1 MRKTG
6 MNHKLLHWLAILLIL
21 ATGILHFVTTAE
33 EYSEARYMGVL
44 FLANFFGSLVSALG
58 IARRKLG
65 WGWILGVVIAAGSI
79 IGYIQS
85 RTIGMPGMEVEAW
98 YDPIGIPAV
107 LIETAFLIT
116 FGIVKPWS
124 ADSSASVGEG
134 MPAGQKHIAWTAAS
148 IALLTIG
155 LVSVRLVVGDVSRQ
169 GEHPLPEAVI
179 SAQTLEDEY
188 GIRVTLV
195 AVTAAGGMVDV
206 RYRIIDPEKAAK
218 LIDPEHGGIMPMIHV
233 EDVLC
238 TEPGLRPRYENI
250 FLVPDPHMR
259 TQKLLPDRMYF
270 TLIPNSRNAVTRGAS
285 VIVVFGDVALEPLVV
300 R

>member
-1 MRKTG
+1 MK
-6 MNHKLLHWLAILLIL
+6 HKLLHWTAIFLIL
-21 ATGILHFVTTAE
+21 AIGILHYITAAE

-44 FLANFFGSLVSALG
+44 FLANFLGSLVSAFG

-65 WGWILGVVIAAGSI
+65 WGWILGVIIAAGSI

-85 RTIGMPGMEVEAW
+85 RTIGMPAMEVEAW

-107 LIETAFLIT
+107 LIESAFLAL

-124 ADSSASVGEG
+124 DPSANASEG
-134 MPAGQKHIAWTAAS
+134 MPAGQKFIVWTAATV
-148 IALLTIG
+148 ALLTIS
-155 LVSVRLVVGDVSRQ
+155 LVSVRLAVGGGSQ
-169 GEHPLPEAVI
+169 KSEHSLPEAVI
-179 SAQTLEDEY
+179 SAQTLEEEY

-206 RYRIIDPEKAAK
+206 RYRIIDPEKAAQ

-238 TEPGLRPRYENI
+238 TEPGLRARYENI
-250 FLVPDPHMR
+250 FLEPDPHMR
-259 TQKLLPDRMYF
+259 TQQLIPDRTYF
-270 TLIPNSRNAVTRGAS
+270 TLIPNTRNVVTRGAS
-285 VIVVFGDVALEPLVV
+285 VIVVFGDVALEPLAV

>member
-1 MRKTG
+1 MKY
-6 MNHKLLHWLAILLIL
+6 KLLHWLAITLIL
-21 ATGILHFVTTAE
+21 ATGILHYISAAE

-44 FLANFFGSLVSALG
+44 FLANFLGSLVSALG

-85 RTIGMPGMEVEAW
+85 RTIGMPGMGVEAW
-98 YDPIGIPAV
+98 YDPIGISAV
-107 LIETAFLIT
+107 LIEVTFLTT
-116 FGIVKPWS
+116 FGILKPWS
-124 ADSSASVGEG
+124 DPSTSVDEQ
-134 MPAGQKHIAWTAAS
+134 MPVGQKYIAWTAAA

-155 LVSVRLVVGDVSRQ
+155 LVSVRLAVGGASHQ

-179 SAQTLEDEY
+179 SAQTLEEEY

-206 RYRIIDPEKAAK
+206 RYRVIDPEKAAK
-218 LIDPEHGGIMPMIHV
+218 LIDPEHGNIMPMIHV
-233 EDVLC
+233 EDVLY
-238 TEPGLRPRYENI
+238 TEPGLRARYENI
-250 FLVPDPHMR
+250 FLEPNPHMR
-259 TQKLLPDRMYF
+259 VQQ
-270 TLIPNSRNAVTRGAS
+270 LIPNRTYFNLIPNARNAVTRGAS